1 MLVDHPGTFL
11 LRIQEE
17 ASGHWETRHRH
28 NHVDWVFSEPEGRVE
43 GCPVWSRGW
52 RESSPS
58 RSLGVNPAHP
68 PLAFAGLV
76 SSSSVGPAAASHP
89 GDPKGLNPVGHQL
102 VAHFHL
108 SDIDQKVERWEDS
121 WMVGG
126 FPMMLL
132 VVLPVDNLV

>member
-1 MLVDHPGTFL
+1 
-11 LRIQEE
+11 
-17 ASGHWETRHRH
+17 
-28 NHVDWVFSEPEGRVE
+28 VE

-58 RSLGVNPAHP
+58 RSRGGNLAHP

-89 GDPKGLNPVGHQL
+89 GGPEGLNPVVHQI

-108 SDIDQKVERWEDS
+108 SDIDHKVERLEDS
-121 WMVGG
+121 WMVEE
-126 FPMMLL
+126 FLMMLL
-132 VVLPVDNLV
+132 VVLLVDILV